1 MEKIVNL
8 LDRVI
13 NSKGY
18 KLKKA
23 NEYLW
28 YCPFHSHHKP
38 KLQINIQTQQWHC
51 WVCNA
56 KGRKLYQ
63 LFKKVSV
70 PNKYFEELNEI
81 YDDYVLYEKTQ
92 KSDKLNGLPKEFFP
106 LWRQSESPIY
116 RQARSFLSR
125 RGIHYTDILKYN
137 IGYCDGGI
145 YTNRVI
151 IPSYN
156 ENGDLNYF
164 VGRDI
169 YGSKFKYKNPSV
181 SRDIIGFDFYINW
194 NEPIV
199 LCEGPFDAIT
209 IKRNAIPLFGKVI
222 LPKLKM
228 KIYEKKVK
236 EIYVVL
242 DKDAVKDSIR
252 IVDDFMKEDIN
263 VYFVELPDKDP
274 SDLGF
279 NKCVDLIKKTQKT
292 EFSDLIKHK
301 LLW

>member
-38 KLQINIQTQQWHC
+38 KLQINIQTQKWHC
-51 WVCNA
+51 WVCDA

-63 LFKKVSV
+63 LFKKVST

-81 YDDYVLYEKTQ
+81 YDDYVSYEKVQ
-92 KSDKLNGLPKEFFP
+92 KSGKLTGLPKEFFP

-137 IGYCDGGI
+137 IGYCDRGI
-145 YTNRVI
+145 YTNRVV

-169 YGSKFKYKNPSV
+169 YGSKFKYKNPPV

-194 NEPIV
+194 DEPIV
-199 LCEGPFDAIT
+199 LCEGPFDAIA

-222 LPKLKM
+222 LPKLKK

-242 DKDAVKDSIR
+242 DKDARKDSIK
-252 IVDDFMKEDIN
+252 IVDEFMREDIN
-263 VYFVELPDKDP
+263 VYFVELSDKDP

-279 NKCVDLIKKTQKT
+279 NRCIDLIKRTHKT
-292 EFSDLIKHK
+292 EFLDLIKHK

>member
-38 KLQINIQTQQWHC
+38 KLQINIQTQKWHC
-51 WVCNA
+51 WVCDA

-63 LFKKVSV
+63 LFKKVST

-81 YDDYVLYEKTQ
+81 YDDYVSYEKVQ
-92 KSDKLNGLPKEFFP
+92 KSGKLAGLPKEFFP

-137 IGYCDGGI
+137 IGYCDRGI
-145 YTNRVI
+145 YRNRVI

-169 YGSKFKYKNPSV
+169 YGSKFKYKNPPV

-194 NEPIV
+194 DEPIV
-199 LCEGPFDAIT
+199 LCEGPFDAIA

-222 LPKLKM
+222 LPKLKK

-242 DKDAVKDSIR
+242 DKDARKDSIK
-252 IVDDFMKEDIN
+252 IVDEFMREDIN
-263 VYFVELPDKDP
+263 VYFVELSDKDP

-279 NKCVDLIKKTQKT
+279 NRCIDLIKRTHKT
-292 EFSDLIKHK
+292 EFLDLIKHK